1 MKQLDFLDALNE
13 IPEEFRDEL
22 TQWQKAGTPLS
33 EEIPEQHTA
42 EDAEPVVPVKEEIVM
57 KTQKDRE
64 IPTKW
69 LKPVTI
75 GVFASIAACL
85 AAVIYFGGKASQKD
99 QQPDRTPAAQISE
112 QTEATT
118 PIVQTVVMPEVIGL
132 DHHQATEAMGLAGY
146 RGGSQDSVSC
156 KIVEQD
162 MPDLPPGVVI
172 ACDPPVGETIPEGK
186 EATLTVVARRSFEGE
201 SDSVVWFLD
210 TEYDKFC
217 KYADQMGVG
226 IRKHEVPNDHPEEHD
241 GKAAYVTSYCISK
254 ADVESGSCYVMNVTV
269 ATENVQD
276 DSVRLPDLIGK
287 DYQQADQIAKQLGL
301 NLEWRKEETTAPAGT
316 VIAVEGADGVLHE
329 GDTVTLTVSAEQG
342 SLPKPGEI
350 VVPNCISM
358 NADSVKDTAERLGL
372 QEIKFISSN
381 DSLPVNPDEID
392 LSRYL
397 VVAQSLTPGDSVSS
411 DTVLTLTIMPEKE
424 AFCAMIKTMRV
435 STPILRDQ
443 NTWLECTTEQ
453 KEKYAEL
460 VYKMELTDAPESQF
474 DFDGGGLLV
483 EMIGTDGRC
492 LMLELFN
499 NGLVKEIELENSKT
513 VNTVYTRDKSDSAA
527 SLLKL
532 VQDQIV
538 TAYPE

>member
-146 RGGSQDSVSC
+146 RGGSQDSISC

-201 SDSVVWFLD
+201 SESVVWFLD

-241 GKAAYVTSYCISK
+241 GKAAYVTSYWISK

-276 DSVRLPDLIGK
+276 DSIRLPELKGR
-287 DYQQADQIAKQLGL
+287 DYQQAANIAQVLGL
-301 NLEWRKEETTAPAGT
+301 NYDRQYEDSTTVADGT
-316 VIAVEGADGVLHE
+316 VLRVEADTPLHS
-329 GDTVTLTVSAEQG
+329 GDTVRIVVAKNSSGQNLVVPALNSLSAEMAKKVAEGLGFIIEFNPDDFGGASSDNVNLDGYVVVSQ
-342 SLPKPGEI
+342 SIAPGEAVAAGTTI
-350 VVPNCISM
+350 QLNVRKTELDRGILKDVQ
-358 NADSVKDTAERLGL
+358 SVKISTPVLVERNEPWITISDIDAGLYLTRISNFKTDAAEQSAFDFTGGGMLLRIQKKNGDETVYELFEDGL
-372 QEIKFISSN
+372 IKLTKKESGSQNSEVEYLKERTGEAMNLLKMIQ
-381 DSLPVNPDEID
+381 DEI
-392 LSRYL
+392 
-397 VVAQSLTPGDSVSS
+397 
-411 DTVLTLTIMPEKE
+411 
-424 AFCAMIKTMRV
+424 IK
-435 STPILRDQ
+435 
-443 NTWLECTTEQ
+443 
-453 KEKYAEL
+453 KY
-460 VYKMELTDAPESQF
+460 PQ
-474 DFDGGGLLV
+474 
-483 EMIGTDGRC
+483 
-492 LMLELFN
+492 
-499 NGLVKEIELENSKT
+499 
-513 VNTVYTRDKSDSAA
+513 
-527 SLLKL
+527 
-532 VQDQIV
+532 
-538 TAYPE
+538 